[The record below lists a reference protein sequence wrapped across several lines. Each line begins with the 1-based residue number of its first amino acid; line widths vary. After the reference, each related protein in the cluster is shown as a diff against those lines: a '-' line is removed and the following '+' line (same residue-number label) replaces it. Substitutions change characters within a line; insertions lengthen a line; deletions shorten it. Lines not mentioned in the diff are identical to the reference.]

1 VTGPAQTRQRVM
13 LAPLLA
19 AFTFL
24 TRLPLP
30 GADHV
35 DGETLARSSLW
46 FPVVGAVVGGVG
58 GGVLVAAAR
67 VWPPLVA
74 AVLALLATVLL
85 TGAFHEDALA
95 DAADGLGGGVT
106 RERALA
112 IMKDSRIGSYGAVA
126 LVLVLSGR
134 IACLAAMEP
143 MEGARALIGAH
154 VLGRWSSLPL
164 MRLLP
169 YARIDG
175 SARPFVGAVTG
186 LRLVGGTLLAAGLA
200 GPALGAR
207 TLPAGLA
214 AVAVTALAARY
225 FRARLGGITGDCLGA
240 TNQIVEL
247 ITYLTVLA

>member
-1 VTGPAQTRQRVM
+1 
-13 LAPLLA
+13 
-19 AFTFL
+19 
-24 TRLPLP
+24 LP

-112 IMKDSRIGSYGAVA
+112 IMRDSRIGSYGAVA

-169 YARIDG
+169 CARIDG

>member
-1 VTGPAQTRQRVM
+1 VTEPAQTRQRVM

-134 IACLAAMEP
+134 IACLAALEP